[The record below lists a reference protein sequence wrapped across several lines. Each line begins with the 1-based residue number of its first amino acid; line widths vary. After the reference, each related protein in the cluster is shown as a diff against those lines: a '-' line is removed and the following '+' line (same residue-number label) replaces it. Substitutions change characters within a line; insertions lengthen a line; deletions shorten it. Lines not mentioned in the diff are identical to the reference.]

1 MERFAT
7 LILRYRALI
16 LTVVALI
23 TLLFGYAL
31 RNIKIMT
38 NFGDLL
44 PKTHPYIKIHD
55 EFRKIFGGANFL
67 VMLLEVKKGDIF
79 NYTTLGKVKY
89 ISQELFDTPGIDRF
103 KILSLAESKVKDF
116 KYTSWGFSTTPLM
129 WPTVPQNEKEM
140 EQLKDSIWSNPSYYG
155 SFVSFDNKKTLILAD
170 FLEETLDYSL
180 IYKELNRIR
189 SNVEDENH
197 ILSIVGYPMNLGA
210 VQSMTQRVNYIMIGT
225 ALVIPFLLFLTYRSL
240 WATIIVPS
248 SGIISGIW
256 GLGFM
261 SMLGLNLDPLVFVL
275 PFLISLMAFRHAHQL
290 YNRFYEEYIKNQDK
304 HRCAHTVFKEM
315 FIPGLVSVI
324 TDAFGIAIIAMVP
337 IPVLQN
343 ISIACTFWSII
354 TVVIGLILTAVLLT
368 YGLCLQ
374 GLCSIL

>member
-67 VMLLEVKKGDIF
+67 VMLLEVKEGDIF

-89 ISQELFDTPGIDRF
+89 ISQELFDAPGIDRF

-129 WPTVPQNEKEM
+129 WPTIPQNEKEM

-210 VQSMTQRVNYIMIGT
+210 VQSMIQRVTYIMLGT
-225 ALVIPFLLFLTYRSL
+225 ALVIPPAFSNLSFPVAEDYCSL
-240 WATIIVPS
+240 IRHHLRH
-248 SGIISGIW
+248 
-256 GLGFM
+256 LG
-261 SMLGLNLDPLVFVL
+261 P
-275 PFLISLMAFRHAHQL
+275 
-290 YNRFYEEYIKNQDK
+290 RFYEHARPQPGSPGV
-304 HRCAHTVFKEM
+304 CAAVFD
-315 FIPGLVSVI
+315 FP
-324 TDAFGIAIIAMVP
+324 DGISPRPSALQ
-337 IPVLQN
+337 PVL
-343 ISIACTFWSII
+343 
-354 TVVIGLILTAVLLT
+354 
-368 YGLCLQ
+368 
-374 GLCSIL
+374 